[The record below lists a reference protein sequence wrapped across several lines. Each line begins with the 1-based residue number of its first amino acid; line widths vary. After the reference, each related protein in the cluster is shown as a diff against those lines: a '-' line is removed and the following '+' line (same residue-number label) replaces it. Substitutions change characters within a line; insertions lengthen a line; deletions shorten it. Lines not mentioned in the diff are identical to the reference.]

1 MAASRD
7 SELEAALRALSNVDA
22 HTQSLEDMFMITSD
36 RALRPKHDLETALR
50 ALDAIGKRA
59 DGIDEAIGRASAS
72 ATPLLAAP
80 QEQPPMQ
87 EQPPSPRGIAR
98 PQGDA
103 LMTEARRLAHQQL
116 DALFEEDAS
125 NLPMF
130 LRLLSGMSR
139 EAETAERAE
148 AVRLLMA
155 VAADLSESMQQ
166 EQQEQQQREQQLM
179 QQQRQ
184 QQQQQ
189 RKSDGAAATPTR
201 SRRSSSSSSVGP
213 LSPVEEG
220 EDEHEWGD
228 DDEVSGDGDD
238 EYDEDYY
245 EEGDVVNE
253 EELLRWVRSLPEA
266 DDSRS
271 EDLD

>member
-1 MAASRD
+1 MAASQR
-7 SELEAALRALSNVDA
+7 ELEAALRALSNVEA
-22 HTQSLEDMFMITSD
+22 HTQSLEDMFMLTSD

-59 DGIDEAIGRASAS
+59 DEIDESIGRASAS
-72 ATPLLAAP
+72 ATPLLTYDPAP
-80 QEQPPMQ
+80 EEEALQQ
-87 EQPPSPRGIAR
+87 QPPSPRGIAR

-103 LMTEARRLAHQQL
+103 LMTEAKRLAHQQL

-139 EAETAERAE
+139 DAEAAERGE
-148 AVRLLMA
+148 AVRLLTA
-155 VAADLSESMQQ
+155 VAADLSESMQ
-166 EQQEQQQREQQLM
+166 EE
-179 QQQRQ
+179 QRQ
-184 QQQQQ
+184 QQASASA
-189 RKSDGAAATPTR
+189 RKAAAATATR
-201 SRRSSSSSSVGP
+201 SRRSSFASSAGS
-213 LSPVEEG
+213 LSPVEEVA
-220 EDEHEWGD
+220 DEHEWGEEDDDDDYED
-228 DDEVSGDGDD
+228 DDEEE
-238 EYDEDYY
+238 EYEEEY

-253 EELLRWVRSLPEA
+253 EDLLRWVRSLPEA